1 METQNWRL
9 IAIAWRRPDL
19 AGTILAGVP
28 WYVLHTTPGV
38 QEIVAATAALLVLR
52 CVRIHRPARSRR

>member
-9 IAIAWRRPDL
+9 TAIAWRRPAL
-19 AGTILAGVP
+19 ADTILAGVT

-38 QEIVAATAALLVLR
+38 QEIVAATAAFIVLR
-52 CVRIHRPARSRR
+52 CIRIHRPARSRR